1 MSTFLKATAAALA
14 LLVLPVALAS
24 ADDRDTKRTVVYYG
38 DLDLAKAGDRAK
50 LDSRLAEAARKVC
63 ARPGDNIRD
72 RFMTRDRKRCMAQ
85 ALDRA
90 YASIRAG
97 GRYVAIEGEPLT
109 P

>member
-1 MSTFLKATAAALA
+1 MFLKASAAALT
-14 LLVLPVALAS
+14 LLALPVMPAT
-24 ADDRDTKRTVVYYG
+24 ADDRDTKRAVVYYG
-38 DLDLAKAGDRAK
+38 DLDLAKPADRAK

-90 YASIRAG
+90 YASVQAG
-97 GRYVAIEGEPLT
+97 GRYVAIEGQTRAP
-109 P
+109 